1 MRHHMKIKGFFRSLR
16 KYKAC
21 WWSLQDHS
29 AIQKSTCQPSKQ
41 QTTGRKKTA
50 SQKKNVKWNDK
61 FKDDYIKCMKEL
73 TSKGYAKESL
83 AIAESGCCW
92 AYRIM
97 QSFPYENHC
106 KCHKKLAWR
115 SWPMLLEFFL
125 TYTPPML
132 ENKKFWSLFS

>member
-16 KYKAC
+16 KCKAC

-50 SQKKNVKWNDK
+50 SQKKNVTRNDK

-73 TSKGYAKESL
+73 KSKGYAKESL
-83 AIAESGCCW
+83 AITESGCCW
-92 AYRIM
+92 CLPHHAVFSIWKSLQVSQKACMKIM
-97 QSFPYENHC
+97 AHAS
-106 KCHKKLAWR
+106 R
-115 SWPMLLEFFL
+115 M
-125 TYTPPML
+125 
-132 ENKKFWSLFS
+132 FSYIYSSNAGK